1 MSDNATNTFRTV
13 MRGYEPSEVDR
24 YIAQLTTAME
34 SANHRVEELGAE
46 VSRLSAE
53 AEETRN
59 RPVAVAKP
67 APPTKATFADLGER
81 IGRILA
87 LAEEEADEIRTA
99 AVAETRRRMA
109 ELDSTS
115 AATKAEADRYAEE
128 IRTNAD
134 QEAARIVE
142 DAKRAAD
149 QLLDD
154 ADRQALARRR
164 EAEAVYEEQR
174 AKAAKAAADFEQTL
188 ADRRDKAEK
197 SFQERTAIAESQL
210 AEVQERVAQVRTEG
224 DQAAAEAAR
233 RATQLTAESE
243 QKAQQIVADAMA
255 RAERIRA
262 ESERE
267 LAAAVQRRDSI
278 NAQLTNVRQM
288 LATLSGTTPVALPG
302 EVEGASTS

>member
-1 MSDNATNTFRTV
+1 MSENSTSTFRTV
-13 MRGYEPSEVDR
+13 MRGYEPAEVDR
-24 YIAQLTTAME
+24 YIAQLTTAVQ
-34 SANHRVEELGAE
+34 SANQRVEELGSQVE
-46 VSRLSAE
+46 KLSTE
-53 AEETRN
+53 ADQARN
-59 RPVAVAKP
+59 RPVAIAKP
-67 APPTKATFADLGER
+67 APPVKANFADFGER
-81 IGRILA
+81 VGRILA

-109 ELDSTS
+109 ELDSTTV
-115 AATKAEADRYAEE
+115 ATRAEAERYAEE
-128 IRTNAD
+128 VRTGAE

-197 SFQERTAIAESQL
+197 SFQERTAIGERQL
-210 AEVQERVAQVRTEG
+210 AEMQERIAQLRAEG
-224 DQAAAEAAR
+224 DLTAAEAAR
-233 RATQLTAESE
+233 KATQITAESE
-243 QKAQQIVADAMA
+243 QKAQQIVADSMA
-255 RAERIRA
+255 RAERIRT

-267 LAAAVQRRDSI
+267 LAAAIQRRDSI

-288 LATLSGTTPVALPG
+288 LATLSGTTPAALPG
-302 EVEGASTS
+302 EVEAHSS